1 METIVGG
8 VVVAIAFVF
17 LCLGYFSTLTTPRG
31 GVVPYKAMFDSID
44 GIALNSD
51 VKIGGVKVGSVSSI
65 DFDGDYR
72 VVVTLGIQKSIKV
85 PDDSSVAVSSAGFMG
100 DKYIEVQ
107 PGGVRLFFRQG
118 RCLFIPGPPLV
129 LSYFLTNLSWLFLRN
144 R

>member
-31 GVVPYKAMFDSID
+31 GFIPYKAVFDSID

-107 PGGVRLFFRQG
+107 PGGSSTFLQAG
-118 RCLFIPGPPLV
+118 AMFIHSKSPFSLE
-129 LSYFLTNLSWLFLRN
+129 LLLNKLILAFSKK
-144 R
+144 